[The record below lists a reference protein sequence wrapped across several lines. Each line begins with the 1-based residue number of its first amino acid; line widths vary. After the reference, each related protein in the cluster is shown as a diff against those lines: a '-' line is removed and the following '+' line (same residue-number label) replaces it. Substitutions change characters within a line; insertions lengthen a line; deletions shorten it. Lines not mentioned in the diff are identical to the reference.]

1 MAKPIDDLKSG
12 RQWFGVEVNR
22 VLDLEWLDLPRDVLG
37 HWLVLFAYSARQGG
51 GGRIRG
57 PDGKPPREF
66 CCLRI
71 RPRDIENLVRH
82 GLVRRAGKCLEIAG
96 YDADRE
102 KGFQTRRQA
111 GLAAA
116 QSRWGKGGGSPAG
129 TYGNTSGNARG
140 IADQRRVEKKTNP
153 PKAPHGGH
161 DICGDE
167 PNGFR
172 EFWAALPG
180 FLQQARSNAV
190 REWLRMR
197 LDRDEV
203 TQQRIL
209 KALERQK
216 RSERWL
222 EGNRKLNL
230 TSKMYLRRRRW
241 EDGPDPAGER
251 TSGSTTGAK
260 YAPQSRDTPE
270 EMEARSRDAWE
281 ADPANVGKP
290 YPGWAAV
297 MAQMVRE
304 REETLARR
312 GNGQ

>member
-1 MAKPIDDLKSG
+1 MAKRTHDLRSG
-12 RQWFGVEVNR
+12 RPWIGVEVNL
-22 VLDLEWLDLPRDVLG
+22 VLVGWRALPRDLVG
-37 HWLVLFAYSARQGG
+37 HWLTLFAYSASQNG
-51 GGRIRG
+51 GGRIRW
-57 PDGKPPREF
+57 PDRKTRRE
-66 CCLRI
+66 LRSLGTE
-71 RPRDIENLVRH
+71 PRDIERLVRH
-82 GLVRRAGKCLEIAG
+82 GLARRTGKYLEIVG
-96 YDADRE
+96 YDIEREERFLAASDQGRALAYKRWGKRAPTVPGDADRNE
-102 KGFQTRRQA
+102 
-111 GLAAA
+111 
-116 QSRWGKGGGSPAG
+116 
-129 TYGNTSGNARG
+129 RG
-140 IADQRRVEKKTNP
+140 DADQRRGEKNRDP
-153 PKAPHGGH
+153 PKAPQGGH

-203 TQQRIL
+203 TRQRIL

-251 TSGSTTGAK
+251 TAGSTKGAK
-260 YAPQSRDTPE
+260 HPPKSRDTPE
-270 EMEARSRDAWE
+270 EIEARFQVDWE

-290 YPGWAAV
+290 YPGREAV
-297 MAQMVRE
+297 LAQMVRE
-304 REETLARR
+304 REEALAQR
-312 GNGQ
+312 GNTQ

>member
-1 MAKPIDDLKSG
+1 MAKRIRDLRNG
-12 RQWFGVEVNR
+12 RSWFGVERNR
-22 VLDLEWLDLPRDVLG
+22 VLLEWRDLPRDLPG
-37 HWLVLFAYSARQGG
+37 HWLFLFAYSAAQNG
-51 GGRIRG
+51 GGRIRW
-57 PDGKPPREF
+57 PDKKPSRE
-66 CCLRI
+66 LRLLGI
-71 RPRDIENLVRH
+71 KARDIERLIRH
-82 GLVRRAGKCLEIAG
+82 GLVHRVGTHLEVVG
-96 YDADRE
+96 YDIERE
-102 KGFQTRRQA
+102 KKF
-111 GLAAA
+111 LAASDEGRDRA
-116 QSRWGKGGGSPAG
+116 RKRWGTRPPAIADG
-129 TYGNTSGNARG
+129 ANRNERG
-140 IADQRRVEKKTNP
+140 DADQRRGEKKTDP
-153 PKAPHGGH
+153 PKAPQGGH

-167 PNGFR
+167 LNGFR
-172 EFWAALPG
+172 EFWAALPE
-180 FLQQARSNAV
+180 FLQQRRSNAA

-230 TSKMYLRRRRW
+230 TSKMYLQRRRW

-260 YAPQSRDTPE
+260 YAPQSRDKPE

-297 MAQMVRE
+297 MTQMVRE